1 MSNKFNMKIIKKIV
15 IVFFCLLILYCGK
28 KIQID
33 QENLSESKSTGEAI
47 VDTIK
52 HTTIKIETDKKLIS
66 RENKINFLEYT
77 RGIYLTAYT
86 VSSSK
91 FYSILDSAQAAGINT
106 VVFDL
111 KNMNGHVF
119 FSMPQK
125 DLLIEGKIKPIINIP
140 KVVKALHKRKMKAVA
155 RVVMFHDQFTAECDS
170 TLRPMSYSGKYW
182 KENKKRKP
190 SWLDPSNT
198 KVQKE
203 LLSIL
208 KKIAKSGVDEIQL
221 DYIRFP
227 TQGSISDAMFSF
239 QIEDS
244 LFAKADSNYVIR
256 TKSDIIED
264 FLSQAKDICSK
275 YNVGL
280 TADVFAIVAW
290 QRKSD
295 IAATGQDIEKMTKH
309 LDAIHPMIYSSHF
322 SDNFGYREDVS
333 NEPYFIIY
341 KATKLTKKY
350 ADQNC
355 KVIPYIQANS
365 WKVNYDREYIISQIK
380 AIEDIKCNGYIL
392 WNASNRYFK
401 TLNWLKEYYA
411 D

>member
-1 MSNKFNMKIIKKIV
+1 MKIIKKIA
-15 IVFFCLLILYCGK
+15 IVFFCLLLLFCGK

-33 QENLSESKSTGEAI
+33 QESLNESKSTEEAT
-47 VDTIK
+47 VDTMK
-52 HTTIKIETDKKLIS
+52 HTTIKIEPDKKVIS
-66 RENKINFLEYT
+66 QKNKIGFLEYT

-119 FSMPQK
+119 FSIPQK
-125 DLLIEGKIKPIINIP
+125 DLLTDEKIKPIVNIP
-140 KVVKALHKRKMKAVA
+140 NVVKELHKRKMKAVA
-155 RVVMFHDQFTAECDS
+155 RVVMFHDQFAAERDS
-170 TLRPMSYSGKYW
+170 TLRPISSSGKYW
-182 KENKKRKP
+182 KETKRRKP
-190 SWLDPSNT
+190 SWLDPSNS

-208 KKIAKSGVDEIQL
+208 KKIAKSGIDEIQL

-227 TQGSISDAMFSF
+227 TQGNISDAIFSF
-239 QIEDS
+239 QREDS
-244 LFAKADSNYVIR
+244 LFAKADSNYVLR
-256 TKSDIIED
+256 TKSNIIGN
-264 FLSQAKDICSK
+264 FIIQAKDICSK

-295 IAATGQDIEKMTKH
+295 IAATGQDMEKMTKH

-333 NEPYFIIY
+333 NEPYFIMY
-341 KATKLTKKY
+341 KATKLTRKY
-350 ADQNC
+350 TEQNC
-355 KVIPYIQANS
+355 NVIPYIQANS
-365 WKVNYDREYIISQIK
+365 WKVNYNREYIISQIK

-392 WNASNRYFK
+392 WNASNRYFS
-401 TLNWLKEYYA
+401 TLSWLKEYYA